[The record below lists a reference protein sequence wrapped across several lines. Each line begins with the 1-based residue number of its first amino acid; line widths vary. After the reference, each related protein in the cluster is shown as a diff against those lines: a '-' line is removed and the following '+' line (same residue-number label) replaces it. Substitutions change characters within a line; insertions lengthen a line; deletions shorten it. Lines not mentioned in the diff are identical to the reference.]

1 MHWLKT
7 NQMVVNASKSQVISF
22 DLNSSKNVILE
33 VRGCSTGAANSVSLF
48 EVIIDSKL
56 RFNQHV
62 FKICQKED
70 RKTSAFSRVS
80 KYLDEIQSSI
90 LYISF
95 TASEFSCCSL
105 TWMFVEKLTIGA
117 QAVLR
122 REHFEI
128 YEMAVFLYLKNSYE
142 NPMNAQ
148 FTYEIFEI

>member
-1 MHWLKT
+1 
-7 NQMVVNASKSQVISF
+7 MVVNASKSQVIPF

-33 VRGCSTGAANSVSLF
+33 VRRCSTGAANSVSLF

-56 RFNQHV
+56 RLNQHA
-62 FKICQKED
+62 FQICQKED
-70 RKTSAFSRVS
+70 SKTSAFSRVS
-80 KYLDEIQSSI
+80 TYLDEIQSSI

-95 TASEFSCCSL
+95 TASEFSYCSL
-105 TWMFVEKLTIGA
+105 TWMFVEKVTIRA

-128 YEMAVFLYLKNSYE
+128 YEIAVFLHLKNSYE

-148 FTYEIFEI
+148 FAYEIFEI